1 MIMQRKIIM
10 AEKVDINRLMPALE
24 GAASLR
30 RINATMLSMASKA
43 NAERISVSENVKPHW
58 YCLRVMTGREFAVE
72 KLLADADVESLVVT
86 TNAYKTVKRGR
97 VRIVPEKPVIV
108 GYVLVHCVS
117 SAAAMAGLL
126 SVKDVIEVV
135 GGAETP
141 WRADAE
147 SIARFKAMA
156 AQGKYDH
163 KVKPKVD
170 FLPEEIVRVCDG
182 PFASF
187 QAVVVSVDF
196 EGCVARV
203 EVDIFGRKTP
213 VELDLAQIEKI

>member
-1 MIMQRKIIM
+1 MQRKIIM

-24 GAASLR
+24 GAVSLR

-43 NAERISVSENVKPHW
+43 NVKRITASEQVKSHW
-58 YCLRVMTGREFAVE
+58 YCLRVRTGREFAVE
-72 KLLADADVESLVVT
+72 KLLADADVESLVVRS
-86 TNAYKTVKRGR
+86 NPYKTVKRGR
-97 VRIVPEKPVIV
+97 VRMVPERPVII
-108 GYVLVHCVS
+108 GYVLVHCVPT
-117 SAAAMAGLL
+117 AAAMSGLL
-126 SVKDVIEVV
+126 AVKDVIEVV

-141 WRADAE
+141 YRADAE

-156 AQGKYDH
+156 EQGKYDH

-182 PFASF
+182 PFATF
-187 QAVVVSVDF
+187 CAVVVSVDV
-196 EGCVARV
+196 EAYIAKV
-203 EVDIFGRKTP
+203 EVEIFGRKTP

>member
-1 MIMQRKIIM
+1 MIMQRKITM
-10 AEKVDINRLMPALE
+10 AEKVDMNRLMPALE
-24 GAASLR
+24 QIISLR
-30 RINATMLSMASKA
+30 RINATMLSMASRA
-43 NAERISVSENVKPHW
+43 NVARITSSEHVKSHW

-72 KLLADADVESLVVT
+72 KLLDAADVESLVVRS
-86 TNAYKTVKRGR
+86 NAYKTVKRGR
-97 VRIVPEKPVIV
+97 VRMVPERPVIA
-108 GYVLVHCVS
+108 GYVLVHCVA

-141 WRADAE
+141 YRADAD

-163 KVKPKVD
+163 KVKTKID

-187 QAVVVSVDF
+187 NGFVVSVDF
-196 EGCVARV
+196 DACRVTV

>member
-1 MIMQRKIIM
+1 MIMQRKITM
-10 AEKVDINRLMPALE
+10 AEKVDMNRLMPALE
-24 GAASLR
+24 QIVSLR
-30 RINATMLSMASKA
+30 RINATMLSMASRA
-43 NAERISVSENVKPHW
+43 NVARITASERVKSHW

-72 KLLADADVESLVVT
+72 KLLDAADVESLVVRS
-86 TNAYKTVKRGR
+86 NAYKTVKRGR
-97 VRIVPEKPVIV
+97 VRMVPERPVIT

-126 SVKDVIEVV
+126 SVRDVIEVV

-141 WRADAE
+141 YRADAD

-156 AQGKYDH
+156 EQGKYDH

-187 QAVVVSVDF
+187 HAVVVSVDF
-196 EGCVARV
+196 ETYLAKV
-203 EVDIFGRKTP
+203 EVEIFGRKTP